1 MGFSSRPMAL
11 PSLAGARSQCDNG
24 PRGTLSHIGCEH
36 HKKAEAIGAAT
47 KPLPNLEVRSAKFYY
62 FCDSTKRKD
71 RAAEMKKVSAGYVEV
86 GPKGF
91 ILYCRAT
98 TPNYWREMGSHPH
111 KARAQRSRTLFSM
124 KTITGKTCQIS

>member
-11 PSLAGARSQCDNG
+11 PSLAGLVANVITG
-24 PRGTLSHIGCEH
+24 PEEHCPHRCEH
-36 HKKAEAIGAAT
+36 HKKAEAIRAAT

-91 ILYCRAT
+91 VLYCRAT
-98 TPNYWREMGSHPH
+98 TPNYWRNGFAP
-111 KARAQRSRTLFSM
+111 T
-124 KTITGKTCQIS
+124 